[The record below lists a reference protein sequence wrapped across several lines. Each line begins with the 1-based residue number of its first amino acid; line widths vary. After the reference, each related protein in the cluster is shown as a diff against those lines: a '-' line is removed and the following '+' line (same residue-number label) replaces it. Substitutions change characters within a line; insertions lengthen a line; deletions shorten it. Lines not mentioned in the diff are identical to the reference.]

1 MRMDLL
7 KIGEFIMKL
16 RKKNKLTQSK
26 LASLIFVSRETV
38 GKWERGI
45 NAPDAHSLVLLSELF
60 NVSVNEI
67 IAGEYINDTNK
78 EKIDTLALNI
88 ITTSDERKSQNR
100 KYIIVIGVILTVSFL
115 FMYFLYNFNS
125 MYIYLVTGEN
135 EEYSLSRSLIVISK
149 QKSYIQIGSIINKK
163 DKTNIA
169 SQKDYKISVY
179 YGDELDKKLLFS
191 STGSEPLYTN
201 LNNRENDNYKELLY
215 MIDNLYL
222 LIETEEKQSE
232 IKLNTHQD
240 YVNNHL
246 FSLKTHDFL
255 EEDNSK
261 DTLPLTLEEP
271 TSTNAK
277 TNKDWI
283 IIEPIEYETQN
294 KKLSLSANCLESEN
308 LCRVVFTTTWKY
320 RPITN
325 SYDVVGVRLSDTI
338 FLDDNFTSFADDEI
352 NPEYNYHS
360 HRGFASVFD
369 LSTNTI
375 NSITQTFNV
384 EYGGSIYATYQHA
397 SKAVSLDDAKNFNFS
412 STGNGEVFSW
422 KSKKTQKSYDDMLGI
437 KLILKEEK

>member
-1 MRMDLL
+1 
-7 KIGEFIMKL
+7 
-16 RKKNKLTQSK
+16 
-26 LASLIFVSRETV
+26 
-38 GKWERGI
+38 
-45 NAPDAHSLVLLSELF
+45 
-60 NVSVNEI
+60 
-67 IAGEYINDTNK
+67 
-78 EKIDTLALNI
+78 
-88 ITTSDERKSQNR
+88 
-100 KYIIVIGVILTVSFL
+100 
-115 FMYFLYNFNS
+115 

-397 SKAVSLDDAKNFNFS
+397 SIAVSLDDAKNFNFS

>member
-88 ITTSDERKSQNR
+88 ISTSDKRKFQNR

-115 FMYFLYNFNS
+115 FMYFLYNYNS

-215 MIDNLYL
+215 MINNLYL

-283 IIEPIEYETQN
+283 IIKPIEYETQN

-338 FLDDNFTSFADDEI
+338 FLDDNFTSIADDEI

-360 HRGFASVFD
+360 H
-369 LSTNTI
+369 
-375 NSITQTFNV
+375 
-384 EYGGSIYATYQHA
+384 
-397 SKAVSLDDAKNFNFS
+397 
-412 STGNGEVFSW
+412 
-422 KSKKTQKSYDDMLGI
+422 
-437 KLILKEEK
+437 